1 MNPIGLY
8 LHIPFCVRKC
18 GYCDFYSVC
27 DLSLADAYTDRLCC
41 DIERL
46 EVAADTLYI
55 GGGTPSLLGGERLAK
70 ILRAAGGIMA
80 ADCEVTVEVNPG
92 DPLEQILPA
101 LAEAGANRLSI
112 GMQSHNDTVLNKLTR
127 RHNAREVEK
136 AVNVA
141 RESGFGNLSLDV
153 MLGVEADTER
163 HPRILQ

>member
-27 DLSLADAYTDRLCC
+27 DLSLADAYTDRLCR

-70 ILRAAGGIMA
+70 ILRAAGGIMT

-92 DPLEQILPA
+92 
-101 LAEAGANRLSI
+101 
-112 GMQSHNDTVLNKLTR
+112 HW
-127 RHNAREVEK
+127 NAV
-136 AVNVA
+136 
-141 RESGFGNLSLDV
+141 
-153 MLGVEADTER
+153 
-163 HPRILQ
+163 P